1 LNLELAY
8 SLQPPGLSCIFLAWN
23 RHTLFLRETGM
34 KFFFPLL
41 LLAALAAGAERC
53 VLLEEFTWDG

>member
-1 LNLELAY
+1 
-8 SLQPPGLSCIFLAWN
+8 
-23 RHTLFLRETGM
+23 M